1 MAEFSYTAKTK
12 DGSTQ
17 KGTISAKSQAAAL
30 QALKERDLQPLV
42 VKAAEKD
49 WKQINIKLPGGN
61 KVKTRDLVMFTRQFS
76 TMVNAGV
83 PLVKTLSTLR
93 NQTESD
99 ALQSILSR
107 VVSDVEG
114 GQPLSEALGKHP
126 EAFSSVYV
134 NMVKAGEEGG
144 ILDEIMERLATQVE
158 KDSEIKGKVKSAMI
172 YPIVILG
179 ITGLAFAAIMIF
191 IIPQLTEIFDDL
203 GGELPML
210 TKVIIA
216 ISDFMSN
223 HMFLLIGGFAVAF
236 FVFRRSLKTTKG
248 KHLFDVATLKAPIF
262 GNIILKVNVARFAR
276 TFSSLN
282 GAGVSVLDSLSV
294 TAGAL
299 SNTVIQN
306 GIRDSIARIKNG
318 ETIADGIE
326 ASQIFPPIVTQM
338 AAVGEET
345 GEVDVVLNKI
355 AEFYEKEVDNVIS
368 SLTSIIEPILI
379 LVLGGI
385 VGTIVIGVFGPIMT
399 IADTI

>member
-223 HMFLLIGGFAVAF
+223 HMFLLIGGFAAAF
-236 FVFRRSLKTTKG
+236 FAFRRSIKTTKG

-338 AAVGEET
+338 AAIGEET